1 MYADDTQIY
10 ISFPPSDSSTSLAKL
25 SSTLDSV
32 HAWFTSNRLSLNP
45 SKTEYLIIGTPHQR
59 AKMVSSVIPFSDNQ
73 LHPTPS
79 ARNLGFIFD
88 SDLSHTKHISS
99 VCQSSFFHIR
109 QLRQIRPCLD
119 QNSATIL
126 ANSLVSTKLD
136 YCNSL
141 YYGLPASSIKRLQLV
156 QNTLA
161 RVVVTSVKRRHHIS
175 PILKKLHWLPINQ
188 RITYK
193 IATIIYKT
201 LQNKQPSY
209 LFDLLTQVTP
219 SGRRSSTKFL
229 LDLPRL
235 TSSNGR
241 RSFTFAAPTIWN
253 SIPLALRQS
262 SSIMAFRSG
271 LKTYLFP
278 P

>member
-1 MYADDTQIY
+1 
-10 ISFPPSDSSTSLAKL
+10 
-25 SSTLDSV
+25 
-32 HAWFTSNRLSLNP
+32 
-45 SKTEYLIIGTPHQR
+45 
-59 AKMVSSVIPFSDNQ
+59 MVSSVIPFSDNQ

-175 PILKKLHWLPINQ
+175 PILKKLHWLPVNQ